1 MKNKHLFNHIITAF
15 IVLSCISCNENKQAE
30 KNTTKV
36 ETPTIDSVVKEAP
49 KPVIHPLYDNVARHI
64 AGIPISTE
72 SGLDTSLNNKKYW
85 KEYSETIEKNWHK
98 IDSTKI
104 SKMKDW
110 SKQELSA
117 EKSTTLLYPFSG
129 ADFMNAFT
137 FFPEKENYIL
147 IGLEPEGTLPGFYTG
162 AKVDSVS
169 QYFNK
174 IKKSLH
180 AILNFSF
187 FRTQSMSKDFKHED
201 LNGTIHLLLF
211 FMKRT
216 GNAIVDIKP
225 ISLNEGGSIVTYQ
238 SFEEKQKTAAKNKG
252 IEIQFTNASNQ
263 LKKLYYFSV
272 NLDNTH
278 LDKNTAFTNYAN
290 QHKDVTTYLK
300 SASYLMHKDYFSS
313 IRTLLLNNSKY
324 LLEDDS
330 GIPYKYFNDSIW
342 TATLYGKYNG
352 AISLFPN
359 SFQKDLKQAY
369 TDSLVSVKPL
379 NFGIGYKYHVGE
391 SNLMYFIKK

>member
-1 MKNKHLFNHIITAF
+1 MRILMLLVF
-15 IVLSCISCNENKQAE
+15 IVFISCNEGKQ
-30 KNTTKV
+30 T
-36 ETPTIDSVVKEAP
+36 ETSVSKADTPVVDSIAKEPIKPTIHK
-49 KPVIHPLYDNVARHI
+49 LYDNVARHI
-64 AGIPISTE
+64 AGIPIDNE
-72 SGLDTSLNNKKYW
+72 CGLDTALNNKKYW

-104 SKMKDW
+104 NKMKEW
-110 SKQELSA
+110 SKNELNGQT
-117 EKSTTLLYPFSG
+117 STTVFYPFSG
-129 ADFMNAFT
+129 ADFMNVFT

-147 IGLEPEGTLPGFYTG
+147 VGLEPEGSLPEFYTG
-162 AKVDSVS
+162 GRSDSVA

-187 FRTQSMSKDFKHED
+187 FRTKSMSTDFKNED
-201 LNGTIHLLLF
+201 LNGTVHLLLF
-211 FMKRT
+211 FIKRT

-225 ISLNEGGSIVTYQ
+225 ISLNEDGNIEVHQ
-238 SFEEKQKTAAKNKG
+238 SFEEKQKSTNKNKG

-263 LKKLYYFSV
+263 LKRVYYFSV

-278 LDKNTAFTNYAN
+278 LEKNTTFTNYIN
-290 QHKDVTTYLK
+290 KHKDATTYLK
-300 SASYLMHKDYFSS
+300 SASYLMHKDYFST

-342 TATLYGKYNG
+342 VATLYGKYNG

-359 SFQKDLKQAY
+359 SLQNDLKQAY
-369 TDSLVSVKPL
+369 TDSLVTIKPL
-379 NFGIGYKYHVGE
+379 PFGIGYKYHVGE